1 MNRPNEFENE
11 SSKSIP
17 GDAGYTGDATLIFDG
32 ATVSGLAV
40 CAIGGPKLPPWQ
52 GE

>member
-1 MNRPNEFENE
+1 MNRPNEFQDK

-40 CAIGGPKLPPWQ
+40 CAIGGPKVPPLL